1 MAVSKASQ
9 AKRHGKMNTIQCFR
23 NFGGVLVVAGAL
35 GASHFCGQAHAL
47 SAESLS
53 EKRLS
58 GASRL
63 DVAQQ
68 GESCSN
74 YAWYRKCKTE
84 SPRDYCCST
93 IRYDVPNCV
102 CD

>member
-1 MAVSKASQ
+1 
-9 AKRHGKMNTIQCFR
+9 MNTIQRAR
-23 NFGGVLVVAGAL
+23 NFGGALALVGAL
-35 GASHFCGQAHAL
+35 GASLFSAQAHDL
-47 SAESLS
+47 SIESPS
-53 EKRLS
+53 GKRLS

-74 YAWYRKCKTE
+74 YTWYRKCKRK